1 MLDHLL
7 TELEVSPDPPTR
19 VRVGILSR
27 RRKRFILS
35 YCNNLSATKA
45 AKEAGYSHRT
55 AGVIGHELLK
65 IPEIRVEIDTILAEQ
80 RKKLEISPNKVLQEL
95 AKIAY
100 QDVRK
105 LFAADGSLLPIAQ
118 LDDNSAAAVAGVD
131 VEKLYQHFAKGG
143 AEERGTVTKIRT
155 RDSVAA
161 LGLLARHLKLLTD
174 KIEITEP
181 EAIVRK
187 LQEGRARVAAMKR

>member
-1 MLDHLL
+1 MKPMRSGRVSAEEL
-7 TELEVSPDPPTR
+7 TE
-19 VRVGILSR
+19 

-35 YCNNLSATKA
+35 YCNTLSATKA

-80 RKKLEISPNKVLQEL
+80 KKKLEISPNKVLQEL

-105 LFAADGSLLPIAQ
+105 LFRTEIDETTGKKVRVLTPIEE
-118 LDDNSAAAVAGVD
+118 LDDNAAAAISGVE

-143 AEERGTVTKIRT
+143 AEERGTVTKVRT

-161 LGLLARHLKLLTD
+161 LTVLARHLKLLTD
-174 KIEITEP
+174 RVEVAGVDKI
-181 EAIVRK
+181 
-187 LQEGRARVAAMKR
+187 LQRLQAGRARLAEG